1 MPARADLNTGDAQT
15 AELIERARNLGL
27 RALTLVDGVRV
38 GEQASPRRGFSVE
51 FAQHREYVAGDDLRH
66 IDWRAYG
73 RSERLMIKEFR
84 QETNFTAHI
93 VVDQT
98 GSMAYP
104 PNPAKG
110 QLDKAGV
117 ARLMG
122 LVVAQLASS
131 QGDASALWLAS
142 AADPKA
148 DPLVVP
154 AGSRAGSLIVLLK
167 RLASFQVSSAV
178 EDPQTRKALVRT
190 LESLASRPLR
200 RGMVVVIS
208 DFLESWDEIVAPLRQ
223 IRVRGHDLILLQTL
237 HGDEIDLPWK
247 GEVRFDDLES
257 SMKVMARPHQIR
269 DRYRREVETWLS
281 KIGADLQAMRA
292 DHALVLTDEDTAS
305 PVLEMLARRLA
316 RRKAAGRS

>member
-1 MPARADLNTGDAQT
+1 MPERADLQAVDPLT
-15 AELIERARNLGL
+15 AELIERAKNLGL
-27 RALTLVDGVRV
+27 RAMTLVDGIRV

-51 FAQHREYVAGDDLRH
+51 FAQHREYVPGDDLRH

-73 RSERLMIKEFR
+73 RSERLTIKEFR

-104 PNPAKG
+104 PKG
-110 QLDKAGV
+110 PDKAAL

-142 AADPKA
+142 GDNPKA
-148 DPLVVP
+148 DPMIVP
-154 AGSRAGSLIVLLK
+154 AGSRAGSLIVLLSK
-167 RLASFQVSSAV
+167 LAALRASPTPEDSVS
-178 EDPQTRKALVRT
+178 RKALART

-208 DFLESWDEIVAPLRQ
+208 DFLEPWEELVAPMRQ
-223 IRVRGHDLILLQTL
+223 IRVRGHDLILLHTL
-237 HGDEIDLPWK
+237 HGDEVDLPWK
-247 GEVRFDDLES
+247 GEVRFEDLES
-257 SMKVMARPHQIR
+257 SLKVMARPHQIR
-269 DRYRREVETWLS
+269 DRYRHEVETWLS
-281 KIGADLQAMRA
+281 RIGSDLQGMRA
-292 DHALVLTDEDTAS
+292 DYALLLADEDTAS
-305 PVLEMLARRLA
+305 PVLELLARRLA
-316 RRKAAGRS
+316 RRKASGRS